1 MPAHRDDQSTKAPRR
16 RLSAAREG
24 RDGGGGP
31 RYFREGAASDLH
43 LETASPASRQ
53 DAMLTVSIIALEGA
67 LASSVAITID
77 VLAMANVVCVN
88 SGRPPAFSVRLH
100 GSGAH
105 LFRPFLAAPEGA
117 HTEPEVVIV
126 PAQGF
131 SKAASYADRLAAED
145 AAAARSLIVHAA
157 GTGAHV
163 ASSCTGTLLV
173 AGTGLLDGRRATT
186 AWWLAPAFRE
196 LFPAVRLD
204 TAELVSSD
212 GAFTTAG
219 AAMAQMDLMVGLIAR
234 YAGAEVAEGCT
245 RKMLL
250 DERRSQVP
258 YMAVGLMAAS
268 NDGVA
273 KAAAW
278 ARPRLGDG
286 VGVADLARAAG
297 QSPRTFSRRVASAT
311 GLSPIQF
318 LQQLRVERAV
328 ELIET
333 TGLPFEEIAYRVGY
347 SDPSTLRGLIRRGAG
362 LGPRDLRA
370 RARSAGSRSFPPP
383 PGAGLGAGEAIG

>member
-1 MPAHRDDQSTKAPRR
+1 MARSAGGRR
-16 RLSAAREG
+16 AAARALRPTSDDGSMAERFASQEGDG
-24 RDGGGGP
+24 RDVAGP
-31 RYFREGAASDLH
+31 
-43 LETASPASRQ
+43 
-53 DAMLTVSIIALEGA
+53 DAMLSVTVVILLGA

-77 VLAMANVVCVN
+77 VLAMANQVCLN
-88 SGRPPAFSVRLH
+88 AGRPPAFSVRLE

-117 HTEPEVVIV
+117 HGDPEVLIV

-131 SKAASYADRLAAED
+131 SKAARYVDRLAEGD
-145 AAAARSLIVHAA
+145 AQEARSVILSAARA
-157 GTGAHV
+157 GAHV

-173 AGTGLLDGRRATT
+173 ASSGVLDNRKATT

-204 TAELVSSD
+204 TAELVLSD
-212 GAFTTAG
+212 GLFTTAG

-234 YAGAEVAEGCT
+234 YAGAEIAEGCT
-245 RKMLL
+245 RTMLL

-258 YMAVGLMAAS
+258 YMAIGLLAAS
-268 NDGVA
+268 SEGVA
-273 KAAAW
+273 RAAAW
-278 ARPRLGDG
+278 ARPRLGQG

-297 QSPRTFSRRVASAT
+297 QSPRTFSRRVTSAT

-328 ELIET
+328 ELIEST
-333 TGLPFEEIAYRVGY
+333 ALPFEEIAYQVGY
-347 SDPSTLRGLIRRGAG
+347 SDPSTLRGLIRRGSG

-370 RARSAGSRSFPPP
+370 RARSAVSRPLPPP
-383 PGAGLGAGEAIG
+383 PGVGLRSAELHG